1 MPGTAVRGARR
12 GCVRTA
18 RARINT
24 TEEGKL
30 TVEPVVRSKDE
41 AAELIRTALFR
52 ANLTWAAVA
61 ERIGQPEVWTTA
73 ALLGQHPMSQ
83 QDAARVGELLE
94 LDESVVEALQRQP
107 YRGSAVDAIPTD
119 PTMYRLYEALQ
130 VYGPAVK
137 ELIHEKF
144 GDGIMSA
151 INFRLDVERHPDPG
165 GDRVVVTMD
174 GKFLDYRW

>member
-1 MPGTAVRGARR
+1 
-12 GCVRTA
+12 
-18 RARINT
+18 
-24 TEEGKL
+24 
-30 TVEPVVRSKDE
+30 
-41 AAELIRTALFR
+41 
-52 ANLTWAAVA
+52 
-61 ERIGQPEVWTTA
+61 
-73 ALLGQHPMSQ
+73 MSQ